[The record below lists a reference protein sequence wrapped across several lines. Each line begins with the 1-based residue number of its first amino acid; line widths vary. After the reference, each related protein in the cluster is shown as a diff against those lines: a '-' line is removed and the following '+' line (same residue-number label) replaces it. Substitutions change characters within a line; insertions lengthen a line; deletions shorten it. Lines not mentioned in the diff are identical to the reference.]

1 MEEGTSLRDHLDQL
15 NKIMLNLC
23 NVEVK
28 VDDEDAAL
36 IMVLSLPLLYENFV
50 INSYM
55 GGKDTM
61 CLEEVMFTLLTREV
75 HYRVVGSTIKGQESR
90 LAAIGSKG
98 QKRLW

>member
-1 MEEGTSLRDHLDQL
+1 MVKSLTKKLLLKQRLFSLLMEEGTSLRDHLDQL

-75 HYRVVGSTIKGQESR
+75 H
-90 LAAIGSKG
+90 
-98 QKRLW
+98 